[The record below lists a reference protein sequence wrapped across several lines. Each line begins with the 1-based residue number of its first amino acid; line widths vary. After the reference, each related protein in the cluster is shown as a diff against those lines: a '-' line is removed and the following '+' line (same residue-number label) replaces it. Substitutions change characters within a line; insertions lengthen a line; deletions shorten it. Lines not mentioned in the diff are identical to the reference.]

1 MAYEKQLWND
11 RQVEKPLTF
20 TMTNNDDGTVTL
32 TPAPGKI
39 TNEGDPMSA
48 ERLNHMED
56 GIAQIND
63 LQGVVKS
70 NDFALITAQVIT
82 PQADDS
88 TLTGNTTVIYPDGF
102 TKNNC
107 IVVGLMGNNP
117 AKDTDWTTVVE
128 PTSLGYITGSGGLMA
143 SLMDNGILLQ
153 RTKSDTIEPSSTSNI
168 KVVLMKLVSNDISKD
183 NQQQDSA
190 ETKLRMGDVNGDG
203 KINKTDYDMIQQY
216 YVGTGTLTE
225 EQEKRADVDGDGEI
239 TTNDA
244 LWVSKHYDS

>member
-32 TPAPGKI
+32 TPAPGKV

-70 NDFALITAQVIT
+70 NDFALITTQVTT
-82 PQADDS
+82 PEANNDS
-88 TLTGNTTVIYPDGF
+88 LSASTNVDYPEGF
-102 TKNNC
+102 TKDNC

-117 AKDTDWTTVVE
+117 AKNQYWSTFIE
-128 PTSLGYITGSGGLMA
+128 SGTSLGYIGGVGGLRA
-143 SLMDNGILLQ
+143 ILFDDHIVVQ
-153 RTKSDTIEPSSTSNI
+153 RTKSTTTEPSSTSNI
-168 KVVLMKLVSNDISKD
+168 RIVLMKLPSN
-183 NQQQDSA
+183 
-190 ETKLRMGDVNGDG
+190 E
-203 KINKTDYDMIQQY
+203 
-216 YVGTGTLTE
+216 
-225 EQEKRADVDGDGEI
+225 
-239 TTNDA
+239 
-244 LWVSKHYDS
+244 